1 MAPPTFAQRG
11 NVMDYA
17 ALGDIAGVP
26 HEFNFQNVF
35 DPNFEL
41 VQEEYLDPYKRNGK
55 NPHYKKPYDNRCSD
69 DTILSMAIAKSI
81 MEAGDN
87 IKDLDKITAKYLKEF
102 VKKYPND
109 GETFPGWY
117 GGTFIDWAEKPGT
130 APMTG
135 RPSCGDGS
143 AMRVSAVGWAYD
155 SLEKTLEAAKKT
167 ALPSHSHPEGIKGAQ
182 AIASAIYLAR
192 AGMTKEDIKAYLE
205 TKFDY
210 DLDITCAQY
219 QHYNKEE
226 LKKQTEI
233 CQTTVPMAIRAFLES
248 SDENGRGYEDCL
260 RKAIT
265 LGGDSDTIGAMA
277 GSIAGAFYGMPKDLE
292 TKCESLL
299 NDHLMGIAKEFQQFV
314 ASRHTEPDKAEL
326 EEAMAKARLESYL
339 LKQAKADNP
348 TPPSRDPQ
356 VLELL
361 AKSEAARLFHE
372 QVKAARQKNDKGL
385 EQKLLDNREDIM
397 KALAKKCAEW
407 PDLQSEY
414 HVLEAWPV
422 KQVQVEDLDEKFGK
436 RNADVPKTL
445 PQQRAEVDHKAVAKL
460 SVTRRIV
467 IDEVLA
473 TKIGKFP
480 EMPVKPKRAFFLF
493 RPFVSLY
500 HMIKGDY
507 RPFSEKM
514 AEYTA
519 DYTRAKEITDSLKR
533 ENEFRAHGK
542 EDRENSE
549 AERRRAY
556 DEERLA
562 VASYNAEVNMEPK
575 FIPAP
580 VEEETKAKEEKPA
593 LENDQKA
600 EKIRTLKQKSVA
612 MEKTEATAATEKAE
626 STLVNDQKAAEVRTL
641 KQKSETLERAET
653 VAEGDAV
660 THNIDGML
668 IRQVHDVKH
677 TLELKTLESSCAIQ
691 THMRDD
697 TDFAPVQDLGPMIFA
712 QKVENYLNQVL
723 NEKVQPNADFMETL
737 ADSEK
742 FDDVY
747 MKWTDSKDGTELGQ
761 KLCEKYFHENHLRED
776 MEANPVLKSKLDEN
790 ANIEDD
796 KQFGEKLI
804 KEGFNVHRQF
814 LNATLNAALDSEMTA
829 TLNDF
834 SFIEEFKVPAVQAE
848 QPAEQQTEPV
858 PVDTTAQNDISAEQP
873 GASV

>member
-17 ALGDIAGVP
+17 AFGDIVGVP
-26 HEFNFQNVF
+26 REFNPQNTF

-41 VQEEYLDPYKRNGK
+41 VPEQYLDPYKKGGK
-55 NPHYKKPYDNRCSD
+55 NPHYQKPYANRCSD

-117 GGTFIDWAEKPGT
+117 GSTFVDWAEKPGT

-135 RPSCGDGS
+135 RASCGDGS
-143 AMRVSAVGWAYD
+143 AMRVSAVGWAYN

-219 QHYNKEE
+219 QHYNRNE

-277 GSIAGAFYGMPKDLE
+277 GSIAGAFYGMTKDLE

-314 ASRHTEPDKAEL
+314 ASRRTEPDKAEL

-348 TPPSRDPQ
+348 TPPSQDPQ

-372 QVKAARQKNDKGL
+372 QVKAARQKNDKDL
-385 EQKLLDNREDIM
+385 EQKLLDKREDILG
-397 KALAKKCAEW
+397 ALAKKCAEW

-436 RNADVPKTL
+436 RNPGVPKTL
-445 PQQRAEVDHKAVAKL
+445 PQQRAEVDHEAVAKL

-480 EMPVKPKRAFFLF
+480 EMPVKPKRAFLLF
-493 RPFVSLY
+493 RPFRYLY
-500 HMIKGDY
+500 HKIKGDY
-507 RPFSEKM
+507 KPFSEKM
-514 AEYTA
+514 AEYTE
-519 DYTRAKEITDSLKR
+519 DYTRAQKITDSLKR
-533 ENEFRAHGK
+533 ENEFREHGK
-542 EDRENSE
+542 KDRENSE

-556 DEERLA
+556 DEQQLA
-562 VASYNAEVNMEPK
+562 AASYNAEVDMVPK

-580 VEEETKAKEEKPA
+580 VEEEPKVPQPPKMPEMPKVEELKAKEEKPA

-600 EKIRTLKQKSVA
+600 EKIRTLKQK
-612 MEKTEATAATEKAE
+612 T
-626 STLVNDQKAAEVRTL
+626 
-641 KQKSETLERAET
+641 ETLERAET
-653 VAEGDAV
+653 VAKGDAV
-660 THNIDGML
+660 THEIDPVL

-697 TDFAPVQDLGPMIFA
+697 TDFAPVQDLGPMVFV

-723 NEKVQPNADFMETL
+723 NGKVPPNADFMETL
-737 ADSEK
+737 ADAEK

-747 MKWTDSKDGTELGQ
+747 MKWTDSQDGTELGQ

-776 MEANPVLKSKLDEN
+776 MEANPVLKSKLDKN

-796 KQFGEKLI
+796 KQFVEKLI

-829 TLNDF
+829 TMNDF
-834 SFIEEFKVPAVQAE
+834 SFIKEFKAPELHSTTLTVQTVETETQPDVSATAE
-848 QPAEQQTEPV
+848 PNV
-858 PVDTTAQNDISAEQP
+858 
-873 GASV
+873 SV

>member
-1 MAPPTFAQRG
+1 MAPPTFDQRG
-11 NVMDYA
+11 NVMNYA
-17 ALGDIAGVP
+17 ALGDISGVP
-26 HEFNFQNVF
+26 HEFNFQNIF

-41 VQEEYLDPYKRNGK
+41 VQEEYLDPYRRNGK
-55 NPHYKKPYDNRCSD
+55 NPHYQKPYANRCSD

-117 GGTFIDWAEKPGT
+117 GSTFVDWAEKPGT

-210 DLDITCAQY
+210 DLDITCARY
-219 QHYNKEE
+219 QHYNRNE

-277 GSIAGAFYGMPKDLE
+277 GSIAGAFYGMTKDLE

-339 LKQAKADNP
+339 LKQAKAGTQ
-348 TPPSRDPQ
+348 TPPSQDPK

-372 QVKAARQKNDKGL
+372 QVKAARQKNDNDL
-385 EQKLLDNREDIM
+385 EKTLLEKREDIM
-397 KALAKKCAEW
+397 TALAKKCAEW

-436 RNADVPKTL
+436 RNAGVPKTL

-473 TKIGKFP
+473 AKIGKFP

-519 DYTRAKEITDSLKR
+519 DYTRAKEITDILKR
-533 ENEFRAHGK
+533 EKEFQAHGK
-542 EDRENSE
+542 EDREKSE
-549 AERRRAY
+549 AARRQAY
-556 DEERLA
+556 DEQQQA
-562 VASYNAEVNMEPK
+562 AASYNAEVNMETK

-580 VEEETKAKEEKPA
+580 VEEEPKAKEEKPA

-600 EKIRTLKQKSVA
+600 EKIRTLKQKTET
-612 MEKTEATAATEKAE
+612 MERTDDVKIHNLDGI
-626 STLVNDQKAAEVRTL
+626 LV
-641 KQKSETLERAET
+641 
-653 VAEGDAV
+653 
-660 THNIDGML
+660 
-668 IRQVHDVKH
+668 RQIHDVKQA
-677 TLELKTLESSCAIQ
+677 LEIKNLEISVEAQ
-691 THMRDD
+691 TMMRDD
-697 TDFAPVQDLGPMIFA
+697 KEYSPMQDVGRMFFA
-712 QKVENYLNQVL
+712 QKVENYLNQVMYG
-723 NEKVQPNADFMETL
+723 KTKPNADFMETL
-737 ADSEK
+737 ADSKK
-742 FDDVY
+742 FDEAY
-747 MKWTDSKDGTELGQ
+747 EKWAVSEDGKAFGE
-761 KLCEKYFHENHLRED
+761 KLFERYFHEDLRES
-776 MEANPVLKSKLDEN
+776 MEATPALKNKLDEN
-790 ANIEDD
+790 AKIKDD
-796 KQFGEKLI
+796 KTFGEKLI
-804 KEGFNVHRQF
+804 AEKPAVHQKF
-814 LNATLNAALDSEMTA
+814 LADTLNVALDGEMKEMA
-829 TLNDF
+829 TDF
-834 SFIEEFKVPAVQAE
+834 SFIEQFKVPAVQAE